1 MKLQMSMKIRSFFL
15 SVVMLLCWMVPASA
29 ITLQEA
35 KKYIDTHD
43 YEKAVHAFR
52 TLMQQPANAKNAE
65 CNKYFGQALCLTGAY
80 EESIRYLQAGAK
92 GNKSG
97 SWYYLGISRQH
108 LYDFEGAIEA
118 LEKYQTYCS
127 PGSVWM
133 ERTDSIIAECRIGL
147 KGVNHVQDVVIM
159 DSLLVSEQAFFL
171 HYKLGNE
178 SGRMLTAAAC
188 GEMYVRMTGKED
200 APVFENQAGDYR
212 LFMAEDEEGWHLYEI
227 HRFNDEW
234 DEPSLVASLEADGNQ
249 MCYPFMRSDSE
260 TLYFSMD
267 KTPGFGGFDLYKT
280 HYNREEEEF
289 YTPERLGMPFNSP
302 FNDYMMAIDETHQ
315 AGWWATDRN
324 APKGMICIYIFQL
337 EEEPEYL
344 EEENPE
350 RARIDAVAA
359 SWRKAEGYAAEMQQI
374 LTAPQ
379 QMVVK
384 SGVTI
389 PISNRLT
396 YTSAEDFRSDGAREA
411 YEQALQ
417 LENELDLL
425 LEETRKMRD
434 EWRGASAQRR
444 QELRPSI
451 LSNEKRELQLRRQI
465 QEARKQYRNLEIV
478 HTL

>member
-1 MKLQMSMKIRSFFL
+1 MKLKLSMKIRSIFL
-15 SVVMLLCWMVPASA
+15 SVLMLLCWTVPASA
-29 ITLQEA
+29 VTLQEA
-35 KKYIDTHD
+35 KKYIESHD
-43 YEKAVHAFR
+43 YEKAVAAFR

-65 CNKYFGQALCLTGAY
+65 CNKFFGQALCMTGAY
-80 EESIRYLQAGAK
+80 EESLRYLQAGAK
-92 GNKSG
+92 GNKNG
-97 SWYYLGISRQH
+97 AWYYLGISRQH

-118 LEKYQTYCS
+118 LEKYQSFCS
-127 PGSVWM
+127 KGSVWI
-133 ERTDSIIAECRIGL
+133 ERTDSIIAECRIGQ
-147 KGVNHVQDVVIM
+147 KAVRHVQDVVIM

-171 HYKLGNE
+171 HYKLGSE

-188 GEMYVRMTGKED
+188 GEVFVEMTGRED

-212 LFMAEDEEGWHLYEI
+212 LFISEDNSLYEI

-234 DEPSLVASLEADGNQ
+234 DEPSLVASLDAGGNTL
-249 MCYPFMRSDSE
+249 CYPFMLSDSE

-267 KTPGFGGFDLYKT
+267 KTPGFGGFDIYKT

-302 FNDYMMAIDETHQ
+302 FNDYMMAIDEMHQ

-324 APKGMICIYIFQL
+324 APKGMICIYIFQF

-359 SWRKAEGYAAEMQQI
+359 SWRKPEGYAAEMQQL

-379 QMVVK
+379 QPVAK
-384 SGVTI
+384 SSLSI
-389 PISNRLT
+389 PISNGVT
-396 YTSAEDFRSDGAREA
+396 YTSVEDFVSEGAREA
-411 YEQALQ
+411 YEQAVR
-417 LENELDLL
+417 LEQELDTL
-425 LEETRKMRD
+425 LEETRQMRD
-434 EWRGASAQRR
+434 EWREATPQRR

-451 LSNEKRELQLRRQI
+451 LFNEKRELQLRRQI
-465 QEARKQYRNLEIV
+465 REARKQYRNLEIV